1 MLISR
6 REVNGSSTEPRERT
20 ESENAKARVRDR
32 WRCKLPWKRFDRFL
46 TWKIIEDARFACD
59 DAKT

>member
-32 WRCKLPWKRFDRFL
+32 WRC
-46 TWKIIEDARFACD
+46 
-59 DAKT
+59 